1 VSTVE
6 ATAQSASERPQAP
19 ARGEELLLGQVRLVH
34 ENSLLSQ
41 LVVLFNAT
49 LLACVQWSVVNH
61 TTVLGWLLCITMVT
75 LGRLQLVQAF
85 HRAKPGAAD
94 AKRWRNLFYAG
105 AAASG
110 LLWGG
115 VGIFCFRQTRLRI
128 RCSQPLWSAA

>member
-1 VSTVE
+1 MSTVE

-19 ARGEELLLGQVRLVH
+19 ARGDELLLGQVRLVH

-75 LGRLQLVQAF
+75 LGRIQLVHAF
-85 HRAKPGAAD
+85 HRAMPGPAD

-110 LLWGG
+110 LL
-115 VGIFCFRQTRLRI
+115 
-128 RCSQPLWSAA
+128 